1 MNTSAPGSSTED
13 VTKSLSRND
22 ERTRVRTRGL
32 IRADYL
38 IDFAIRWEPYGGDEY
53 IFPEF
58 GISPATF
65 YRRVL
70 AILADDVGPHLDS
83 TTREKLIAL
92 CRSKVGVQAFGREK
106 R

>member
-1 MNTSAPGSSTED
+1 
-13 VTKSLSRND
+13 V
-22 ERTRVRTRGL
+22 RGL
-32 IRADYL
+32 IRPDYL

-70 AILADDVGPHLDS
+70 AILTDDVGPHVDS

-92 CRSKVGVQAFGREK
+92 CRSKVGAQTFARPREK